1 MNMFFNKSNTKK
13 LIEASHNSAGMSRTS
28 LDWRLENRDTFCGC
42 IRKGW
47 FSNKV
52 FLVVKHDDEYKL
64 ICSNKKGLNMY
75 LIEDIDAFLD
85 FINIEDLYSSQEEA
99 IRDSVE
105 TVKKLPANG
114 VIIIQN
120 RKIFLYDFVVGGNN

>member
-1 MNMFFNKSNTKK
+1 
-13 LIEASHNSAGMSRTS
+13 
-28 LDWRLENRDTFCGC
+28 
-42 IRKGW
+42 
-47 FSNKV
+47 
-52 FLVVKHDDEYKL
+52 
-64 ICSNKKGLNMY
+64 MY